1 MESGRGKEESKES
14 EKKIPFSKKKKG
26 SVCCCRN
33 DGFGIG
39 DWHDKFWWQTIL
51 VEVADLVLG
60 NENTVKVNTE
70 GEDRLETTK

>member
-1 MESGRGKEESKES
+1 MKSGRGKEESKES

-39 DWHDKFWWQTIL
+39 DWYDKSWGQTIL
-51 VEVADLVLG
+51 VESCGSGAG
-60 NENTVKVNTE
+60 K
-70 GEDRLETTK
+70 